1 MPLNIK
7 ARSFNCELSPRA
19 LDLWNPDL
27 RAALE
32 SGTDTITMYGIIGE
46 DWFGEGVTLKRV
58 DSALRAIGDKPVT
71 VYINSPG
78 GDMFEGIAIYNR
90 LLEHS
95 REVTTKVLG
104 LAASAASVIAMAGA
118 KREVAK
124 TAFLMIHNCWTYFA
138 GNRHDIREL
147 ADTMEEFDRAMISLY
162 ADTSGQD
169 EAAVEK
175 MLDAE
180 TYMNGAN
187 AVDKGFATGLISAA
201 EVDQAPSEDGTQAH
215 SARKLDAALAKSGMP
230 RSERRK
236 LISQIKTSTSSTA
249 GGDTPCAVVP
259 GTPRA
264 ALDVSAFEET
274 ANQASALR
282 GLIPGF

>member
-1 MPLNIK
+1 
-7 ARSFNCELSPRA
+7 
-19 LDLWNPDL
+19 
-27 RAALE
+27 
-32 SGTDTITMYGIIGE
+32 
-46 DWFGEGVTLKRV
+46 
-58 DSALRAIGDKPVT
+58 
-71 VYINSPG
+71 
-78 GDMFEGIAIYNR
+78 
-90 LLEHS
+90 
-95 REVTTKVLG
+95 
-104 LAASAASVIAMAGA
+104 
-118 KREVAK
+118 
-124 TAFLMIHNCWTYFA
+124 
-138 GNRHDIREL
+138 
-147 ADTMEEFDRAMISLY
+147 MEEFDRAMISLY

-201 EVDQAPSEDGTQAH
+201 EVEQAPSEDGTQAH